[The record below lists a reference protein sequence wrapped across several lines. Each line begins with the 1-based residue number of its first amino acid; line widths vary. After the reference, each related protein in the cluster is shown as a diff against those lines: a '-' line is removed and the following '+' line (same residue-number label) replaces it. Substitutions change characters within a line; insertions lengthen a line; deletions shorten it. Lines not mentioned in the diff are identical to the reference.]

1 MKPRN
6 HIVLAMIKSNKGSQI
21 HGKTT
26 KALRR
31 NNKVKLTQDQRGNHN
46 DGK

>member
-6 HIVLAMIKSNKGSQI
+6 HVVLAMIKSNKGSQI

-31 NNKVKLTQDQRGNHN
+31 KDKIQLTQEQRGNRN